1 MANYQRNTNLPIN
14 PASNAIL
21 GVTFPKG
28 NPLANN
34 GYAFAISSGTA
45 RSDTTKH
52 AIIGGNKKISDDLNH
67 IRSYARKDRTVSGPS
82 GYSNAGIPT
91 YGDGRTAR
99 AADWTV
105 DDNLSK
111 IEISYGN
118 GQKPIS
124 HQIIT
129 NIVPEYPPNTGV
141 TIADA
146 TFVPSPAADLT
157 LSFSSSILSTT
168 IAVDKFSILHG
179 LGTIVSSGLYISSG
193 TLVVQYGGDID
204 TGIQPV
210 LTIDGVAS
218 DFTFESSGDLEQFT
232 SNVTRFSP

>member
-45 RSDTTKH
+45 RSDTIKH
-52 AIIGGNKKISDDLNH
+52 AIIGGNKKISDDVDH
-67 IRSYARKDRTVSGPS
+67 IRSYAKKDRTVSGPS
-82 GYSNAGIPT
+82 GYSNAGTPT

-111 IEISYGN
+111 IEVSYGN

-129 NIVPEYPPNTGV
+129 NIVQGYPPNTGV
-141 TIADA
+141 TITDA
-146 TFVPSPAADLT
+146 IFIGSTYDLIV
-157 LSFSSSILSTT
+157 SFSDSLVSSTVTASGIS
-168 IAVDKFSILHG
+168 ALHG
-179 LGTIVSSGLYISSG
+179 LGTGTSSGVYVSAGNLIAQFDAAWDFG
-193 TLVVQYGGDID
+193 IDVLV
-204 TGIQPV
+204 
-210 LTIDGVAS
+210 TIDGSAS
-218 DFTFESSGDLEQFT
+218 DFTFTNGGTLEEFT
-232 SNVTRFSP
+232 NYATNYAP